1 MRLSRAGLTAAGG
14 LTAML
19 VTAVVAGPA
28 PKAGAALAYTAS
40 AAATGV
46 RISET
51 VPGSPATDTLVDGGA
66 AVAQALL
73 ATGGNSTGFASN
85 PYPGAT
91 AAAFPSQLRGLA
103 PQLPAIPDYPF
114 YVAASYPTN
123 PNPDAVASPG
133 GVLTATAGPAEVTA
147 RAASG
152 GMATGT
158 ALGRLEARTRV
169 SGGDDSVR
177 SEATS
182 IAQNIVLGPLTIG
195 SVVSAATVTLAAD
208 GQLAR
213 HSSLEVTGM
222 DVNGKALTI
231 SNGAIVLAGTDVPLP
246 EAGPLADALAQ
257 AGLEIGYAAP
267 RQTDN
272 GLISEALVVRRIQDT
287 PNGQARIVLSF
298 GEAVAAIDGTV
309 LPDTS
314 GLAGD
319 PGAPDAGTLPAESLT
334 AVPSSVE
341 ATASAA
347 AGEATPSLAAVLGN
361 GDSGPA
367 ETFSLGGAPAAAS
380 GAAPQVVAP
389 PAPIAPPVRLA
400 TPAAALFWRFDLE
413 SSYLA
418 LAAGT
423 LIAAG
428 AHLVTGGVKRRWN
441 S

>member
-1 MRLSRAGLTAAGG
+1 MSRAGLAAAGVLAG
-14 LTAML
+14 AL

-46 RISET
+46 RISQT
-51 VPGSPATDTLVDGGA
+51 VPGSPGADTLVDGGG

-73 ATGGNSTGFASN
+73 ATGGTSTGFASN

-91 AAAFPSQLRGLA
+91 AVAFPSQLRGLA
-103 PQLPAIPDYPF
+103 PQLPTIPDYPF
-114 YVAASYPTN
+114 YVTASYPTN
-123 PNPDAVASPG
+123 PSPDAVASPG

-147 RAASG
+147 RAATG

-182 IAQNIVLGPLTIG
+182 IAQSIVLGPLTIG
-195 SVVSAATVTLAAD
+195 SVVSAATVTLGAD
-208 GQLAR
+208 GQLVR

-222 DVNGKALTI
+222 DVNGQALTI
-231 SNGAIVLAGTDVPLP
+231 SNGTIVLAGTDVPLP
-246 EAGPLADALAQ
+246 EAGPLVGALAQ
-257 AGLEIGYAAP
+257 AGLEIDYAAP

-272 GLISEALVVRRIQDT
+272 GLISEALVVRRIQET

-298 GEAVAAIDGTV
+298 GEAVAAIDGMV

-314 GLAGD
+314 GLASD
-319 PGAPDAGTLPAESLT
+319 PGAPDAGTLPAEGLT

-341 ATASAA
+341 ATASAPA
-347 AGEATPSLAAVLGN
+347 AEATQSPALLEGGERVPVETSALA
-361 GDSGPA
+361 
-367 ETFSLGGAPAAAS
+367 GGPAAAG
-380 GAAPQVVAP
+380 GAVPEVAAP
-389 PAPIAPPVRLA
+389 PAPIAPPVRMA
-400 TPAAALFWRFDLE
+400 TPAEVSFWRFNLE
-413 SSYLA
+413 SSYAA

-423 LIAAG
+423 LIAAA
-428 AHLVTGGVKRRWN
+428 AHLVTGGAKRRWN

>member
-1 MRLSRAGLTAAGG
+1 MRLSRAGLAAAGVLAG
-14 LTAML
+14 VL
-19 VTAVVAGPA
+19 VTAVAAGPA

-51 VPGSPATDTLVDGGA
+51 IPGSPAADTLVDGGG

-73 ATGGNSTGFASN
+73 ATGGTSTGFASN

-91 AAAFPSQLRGLA
+91 AVAFPSQLRGLA
-103 PQLPAIPDYPF
+103 PQLPSVPDYPF
-114 YVAASYPTN
+114 YVTATYPTN

-133 GVLTATAGPAEVTA
+133 GVLSAAAGPTEVTA

-152 GMATGT
+152 GTATGT

-169 SGGDDSVR
+169 TGGNDSVR

-182 IAQNIVLGPLTIG
+182 IAQTLVFGPLTIA
-195 SVVSAATVTLAAD
+195 SVVSAATVTLGTD
-208 GQLAR
+208 GQLVR

-222 DVNGKALTI
+222 DVNGQALTV
-231 SNGAIVLAGTDVPLP
+231 SKGRIVLAGTGVPLP
-246 EAGPLADALAQ
+246 DDGPLAVALAR
-257 AGLEIGYAAP
+257 AGVEIGYVAP

-272 GLISEALVVRRIQDT
+272 GLISEALVIRRIQDT

-309 LPDTS
+309 LPDTP
-314 GLAGD
+314 GLADG
-319 PGAPDAGTLPAESLT
+319 PGAPDAGTLPESVA
-334 AVPSSVE
+334 AVPSAAE
-341 ATASAA
+341 ATASAPVS
-347 AGEATPSLAAVLGN
+347 ETTPSQPALLRAGDGVPVETSSLAGRSA
-361 GDSGPA
+361 
-367 ETFSLGGAPAAAS
+367 GAGAAAPEV
-380 GAAPQVVAP
+380 AAPP
-389 PAPIAPPVRLA
+389 IPIAPPVRLA
-400 TPAAALFWRFDLE
+400 TPSAVSFWRFNLE

-423 LIAAG
+423 LIAAA
-428 AHLVTGGVKRRWN
+428 AHLITGGVKRRWN

>member
-1 MRLSRAGLTAAGG
+1 MSRAGLAAAGVLAG
-14 LTAML
+14 AL

-51 VPGSPATDTLVDGGA
+51 VPGSPGADTLVDGGA

-73 ATGGNSTGFASN
+73 ATGGTSTGFASN

-91 AAAFPSQLRGLA
+91 AVAFPGQLRGLA
-103 PQLPAIPDYPF
+103 PQLPTIPDYPF
-114 YVAASYPTN
+114 YVTASYPTN
-123 PNPDAVASPG
+123 PSPDAVASPG

-208 GQLAR
+208 GQLVR
-213 HSSLEVTGM
+213 DSSLEVTGM
-222 DVNGKALTI
+222 AVNGQALTI

-272 GLISEALVVRRIQDT
+272 GLISEALVIRRIQDT

-298 GEAVAAIDGTV
+298 GEAVAAIDGSV

-314 GLAGD
+314 GLAGEL
-319 PGAPDAGTLPAESLT
+319 GAPEAGTVPDEGLA
-334 AVPSSVE
+334 AVPSLAE

-347 AGEATPSLAAVLGN
+347 AGEATPSPAVLLGN
-361 GDSGPA
+361 GVSGPA
-367 ETFSLGGAPAAAS
+367 ETFSLGGAPAAA
-380 GAAPQVVAP
+380 GDAAPQVVAP

-400 TPAAALFWRFDLE
+400 TPAAALFWRFNLE

>member
-1 MRLSRAGLTAAGG
+1 MSRAGLTAAGVLAG
-14 LTAML
+14 VL
-19 VTAVVAGPA
+19 VTAVAAGSA
-28 PKAGAALAYTAS
+28 SKASAALAYTAS

-51 VPGSPATDTLVDGGA
+51 VPGSPAADTLVDGGG

-73 ATGGNSTGFASN
+73 ATGGTSTGFASN

-91 AAAFPSQLRGLA
+91 AAALPSQLRGLA

-114 YVAASYPTN
+114 YVTASYPTN
-123 PNPDAVASPG
+123 PSPDAVASPG

-147 RAASG
+147 RAATG
-152 GMATGT
+152 GTATGT

-169 SGGDDSVR
+169 SSGDDSVR
-177 SEATS
+177 SEGTS

-195 SVVSAATVTLAAD
+195 SVVSAATVTLGAD
-208 GQLAR
+208 GQLVR

-222 DVNGKALTI
+222 AVNGQALTI
-231 SNGAIVLAGTDVPLP
+231 SRGAIVLAGTDVPLP
-246 EAGPLADALAQ
+246 EAGPVADALAQ

-272 GLISEALVVRRIQDT
+272 GLISEALVIRRIQDT

-309 LPDTS
+309 LHDTS
-314 GLAGD
+314 GIAGD
-319 PGAPDAGTLPAESLT
+319 PGAPDTGTLPAESLG
-334 AVPSSVE
+334 AVPSTVE
-341 ATASAA
+341 
-347 AGEATPSLAAVLGN
+347 
-361 GDSGPA
+361 
-367 ETFSLGGAPAAAS
+367 AAAS
-380 GAAPQVVAP
+380 APADEATQSPGLLQGGDLVPVGSSALAGGPAAPGAAAPEVAAP
-389 PAPIAPPVRLA
+389 PAAIAPPVPLA
-400 TPAAALFWRFDLE
+400 TPAAVSFWRFNLE

-423 LIAAG
+423 LIAAS
-428 AHLVTGGVKRRWN
+428 AHLIAGGVKRRWI